1 MDSDIP
7 QIAPT
12 ISVIVPVYN
21 VAEFVGPCL
30 ASLKAQTFTGF
41 EGIIVDDGSTDDS
54 QARIV
59 AAIAGDTRFRL
70 FAGPNGGLSAARN
83 IGLALAKGRFIAF
96 LDGDDRFAPEFLD
109 RMLDAL
115 TSSGADWVACGLCY
129 VPPGSDTGPAHSAIH
144 GAPVLDPDGGP
155 VQHDFG
161 DWREVVRH
169 FPSAWN
175 KLYRR
180 ELLDGLTFD
189 AGTYYEDHAFFW
201 QVAARSAAMLHLPL
215 PLCLH
220 TVGRAGQI
228 TRDGGERVF
237 EQFAVLD
244 RLRGLLD
251 AAPDRR
257 GRAEAMAQIAVRLI
271 RERGAVI
278 ADPARTARFA
288 DRAIAYFQNCDID
301 WRAHLPQVNA
311 QNRFDRALQG
321 RRALC
326 VILPSDGQFEPLRA
340 SLESLARQTL
350 MDFEVLV
357 VSDGWA
363 SVLGLASAAERAGMG
378 LRATILGPDVRQT
391 LEGTSAAER
400 VALARNRGLAA
411 TLADFVVFLD
421 AGDRLLPDTL
431 GDWLEAMMA
440 SNADMGFSGYRIGSD
455 SGQIHGGVHDETP
468 FVDAGP
474 RLGPQA
480 ALALHGMPSAK
491 MFRRAFLLDHDIR
504 FPPHGLQSWDVTL
517 QVAAAGSCLR
527 LPGAGMV
534 QGGAPAARG
543 FWHAPAPRL
552 EELVATVD
560 ALLLDLPQGWLDP
573 EGELRLLARAI
584 WERLHFATFAS
595 LTAKSDWGWQAQA
608 LWQVRSSAAKDI
620 SLCFDPYM
628 SKAFRD
634 YLTGAGDLP

>member
-1 MDSDIP
+1 
-7 QIAPT
+7 
-12 ISVIVPVYN
+12 VPVYN

-109 RMLDAL
+109 RMLGAL

-155 VQHDFG
+155 MLHDFG
-161 DWREVVRH
+161 DWREVARH

-220 TVGRAGQI
+220 TVGRTGQI

-257 GRAEAMAQIAVRLI
+257 GGAEAMEQIAVRLI

-288 DRAIAYFQNCDID
+288 DRAIAYFRKHDID
-301 WRAHLPQVNA
+301 WLAQVPQGDA
-311 QNRFDRALQG
+311 QSRFDRALQG

-326 VILPSDGQFEPLRA
+326 VILPSDGQIGPLRA
-340 SLESLARQTL
+340 SLESLASQIL
-350 MDFEVLV
+350 MDFDLLV
-357 VSDGWA
+357 VSDGQA
-363 SVLGLASAAERAGMG
+363 SVLALARAAEAAGMG
-378 LRATILGPDVRQT
+378 LRATILAPDVRQSV
-391 LEGTSAAER
+391 EGTSAADR

-411 TLADFVVFLD
+411 TLADFLVFLD
-421 AGDRLLPDTL
+421 AGDRLMPGTL

-440 SNADMGFSGYRIGSD
+440 SNADLGFSGFRIGSE
-455 SGQIHGGVHDETP
+455 GGPLHGGVHDETA
-468 FVDAGP
+468 FEDVGL
-474 RLGPQA
+474 RLEPQA

-491 MFRRAFLLDHDIR
+491 MFRRAFLLDHDIS
-504 FPPHGLQSWDVTL
+504 FPPHALQSWHVTL
-517 QVAAAGSCLR
+517 QVAAAGTCLR

-534 QGGAPAARG
+534 QGEAPAARS
-543 FWHAPAPRL
+543 FWHASAPRL
-552 EELVATVD
+552 EELAATVD
-560 ALLLDLPQGWLDP
+560 AVVLGLPQGWLDP

-584 WERLHFATFAS
+584 WERLHFSTFAS

-608 LWQVRSSAAKDI
+608 LWQVRSTGVKDT
-620 SLCFDPYM
+620 SQCFDPYM
-628 SKAFRD
+628 SKVFRD
-634 YLTGAGDLP
+634 FLTGAGDLP